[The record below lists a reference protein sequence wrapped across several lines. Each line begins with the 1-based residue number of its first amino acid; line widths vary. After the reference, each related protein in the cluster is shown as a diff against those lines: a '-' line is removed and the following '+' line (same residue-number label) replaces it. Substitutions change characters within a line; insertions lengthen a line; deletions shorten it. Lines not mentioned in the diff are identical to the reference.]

1 MGMLFHAS
9 VKMQKALICFLL
21 AVLMPAFG
29 TAQDQQATSPEEENL
44 AGTVDRRA
52 ILLDV
57 QGPIGPATAEYL
69 INALEKSTER
79 NAELVIIRMDTPGGL
94 DASTRDI
101 IKAILNSPVPVATF
115 VTPGGCTCSQRRY
128 VHPLCQPHRRNEP
141 RDQCRGSHA
150 GFHYRR

>member
-9 VKMQKALICFLL
+9 VKMQKVWICFLM
-21 AVLMPAFG
+21 AALMPALG
-29 TAQDQQATSPEEENL
+29 TALDEQATLPEENTL
-44 AGTVDRRA
+44 VGTVDRRA

-69 INALEKSTER
+69 VNALEKSSER

-101 IKAILNSPVPVATF
+101 IKAILIS
-115 VTPGGCTCSQRRY
+115 
-128 VHPLCQPHRRNEP
+128 
-141 RDQCRGSHA
+141 CRACA
-150 GFHYRR
+150 G